1 MFDDV
6 PLAWADVAARF
17 ATEPCWWIGTT
28 GSSGPHAVPIW
39 GVVVDDVLYF
49 YGEPDTLRSRHIV
62 ADNRIVL
69 HLPDPMD
76 VLVVKGKATPTG
88 RSTARTMTDG
98 GSRTLPAWRTRSCSR
113 SSRDGP
119 SPSDQPM
126 PTCGAG
132 GCGSRPTRRGGA
144 PDVRIVTKG
153 TSPACRAGST

>member
-28 GSSGPHAVPIW
+28 GSSGPQAVPIW

-76 VLVVKGKATPTG
+76 VLVVKGKATPGPAMRERADLCDAYREKYRSDDDRRWLPDAPGMENALVFTVEPRRAIAFRPADADVWSRWVWVAADTSG
-88 RSTARTMTDG
+88 R
-98 GSRTLPAWRTRSCSR
+98 GS
-113 SSRDGP
+113 
-119 SPSDQPM
+119 
-126 PTCGAG
+126 
-132 GCGSRPTRRGGA
+132 
-144 PDVRIVTKG
+144 
-153 TSPACRAGST
+153 